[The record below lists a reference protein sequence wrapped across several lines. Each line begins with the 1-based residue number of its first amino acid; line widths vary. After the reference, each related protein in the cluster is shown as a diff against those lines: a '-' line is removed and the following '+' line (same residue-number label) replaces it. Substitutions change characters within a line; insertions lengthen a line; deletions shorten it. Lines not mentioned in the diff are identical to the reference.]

1 MHITQSYLTNSSC
14 YKKNLARDDSRY
26 RIFQDCGPR
35 GLMLHSVGC
44 PQPDPAVFV
53 RTWNCDY
60 SACVHAFVGADEV
73 YQTLPWNFRG
83 WHCGGDANNTHI
95 GVEMTEPG
103 CIQYITGSNF
113 SCSDFPAAWAFAA
126 KTWAV
131 KGGIITGDEH
141 GDLMLRSTLTRE
153 QFCVMLKRY
162 HDSSR

>member
-14 YKKNLARDDSRY
+14 FKKNLARDDSRY
-26 RIFQDCGPR
+26 RIFQDRGPR
-35 GLMLHSVGC
+35 GIMLHSVGC

-60 SACVHAFVGADEV
+60 NACVHAFVGADEV
-73 YQTLPWNFRG
+73 YQTLPWNYRG

-113 SCSDFPAAWAFAA
+113 SCSDFPR
-126 KTWAV
+126 
-131 KGGIITGDEH
+131 H
-141 GDLMLRSTLTRE
+141 GRLPPRLMRLPSGCSRSCVWPTTLTRS
-153 QFCVMLKRY
+153 VTAW
-162 HDSSR
+162 